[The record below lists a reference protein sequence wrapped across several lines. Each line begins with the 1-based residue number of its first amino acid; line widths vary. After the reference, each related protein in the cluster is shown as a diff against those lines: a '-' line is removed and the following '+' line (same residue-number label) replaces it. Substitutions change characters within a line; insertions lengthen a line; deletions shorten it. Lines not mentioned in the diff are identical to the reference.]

1 MAYIGFLKPSLY
13 SFGILPEWSMCAW
26 VSSIKSNSFTSNA
39 KGDEFSHSSCAAPW
53 YIPQSTKNFL
63 PAASTK
69 KLEPVTVFV
78 APKKVTFIKIPLFPK
93 GTPLF
98 RKFLLKGTPLLTNY
112 INFCMYIF
120 STTLKG
126 CPF

>member
-63 PAASTK
+63 PAVSTK

-78 APKKVTFIKIPLFPK
+78 APKKVIFIKIPLFLIVPI
-93 GTPLF
+93 GDVSF
-98 RKFLLKGTPLLTNY
+98 WEV
-112 INFCMYIF
+112 
-120 STTLKG
+120 
-126 CPF
+126 CPFWEVIFLFFSLLNSYYTIYHR